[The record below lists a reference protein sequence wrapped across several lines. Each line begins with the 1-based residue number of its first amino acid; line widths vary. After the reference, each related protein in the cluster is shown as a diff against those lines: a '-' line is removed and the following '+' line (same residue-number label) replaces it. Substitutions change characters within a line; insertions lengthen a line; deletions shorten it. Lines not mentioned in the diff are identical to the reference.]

1 MKTFKLLLWMPLIA
15 IGLCS
20 CAKKVAPGNGNQN
33 SGGGGNNG
41 NGGSTTPY
49 DSTYT
54 PVDPAVAATQGFFL
68 DDWATKSFT
77 VPTASAAAALIVN
90 ATDTIWVD
98 ADVVL
103 TKIPKYVFG
112 ANSNLWMGQI
122 VTQPSLMQYITDLSP
137 NVIRGPAGSVSDI
150 YFFNSSSQP
159 SDVPDTLLNGAGGSG
174 PGGYWFGQNT
184 QSWTL
189 DIDNYYSLL
198 QQTSSVGL
206 QTVNFAY
213 SRYGLSADPV
223 AAAAHLAADWV
234 RYDNGRTKFWE
245 IGNEDYGN
253 WEAGFVVDTSL
264 SHYIQPPT
272 ITGTLYGSN
281 FLVFADS
288 MRAAAQGMGLTI
300 KIGAILLAS
309 SSVGSNQVGNWNQGV
324 LAASGSSP
332 DFYIV
337 HDYYPDEAYE
347 QNSPGSQILSDAI
360 SMPNSDMTFLL
371 GNIPSAGTTVKPIA
385 MTEFNINSQGSQQQI
400 SFVNGMAG
408 VLTVG
413 EQIKNHY
420 GEASRWDLAN
430 SWAQGNDQG
439 MFYNSAATGD
449 PDPNESNWNPRAC
462 FYTLYFFQ
470 RFLGDRMVSST
481 SANSDLVAYSSTFGG
496 SSNIASVI
504 VNKGTV
510 DKVVDININH
520 YPMGTNFYFFTL
532 VGGTD
537 NGEFSARVSVNGVG
551 PSQVIGGPLNYSAI
565 SANETPR
572 SGNNLKVYCPARS
585 ILYVAVDK

>member
-1 MKTFKLLLWMPLIA
+1 MKTIKILLWVSLIA
-15 IGLCS
+15 VGS
-20 CAKKVAPGNGNQN
+20 CNCGKKANPGSGNN
-33 SGGGGNNG
+33 GGGGNNG
-41 NGGSTTPY
+41 SGGTTPY
-49 DSTYT
+49 DSTYS
-54 PVDPAVAATQGFFL
+54 PVDPSVAATQGFFL
-68 DDWATKSFT
+68 NDWAARSFT
-77 VPTASAAAALIVN
+77 VPNATSSPAIITA
-90 ATDTIWVD
+90 ATDTVWVD

-103 TKIPKYVFG
+103 TKVSKYMFG

-122 VTQPSLMQYITDLSP
+122 VTQPALMQYITDLSP
-137 NVIRGPAGSVSDI
+137 NVIRGPAGSLSDQ
-150 YFFNSSSQP
+150 YFFNTDTQP
-159 SDVPDTLLNGAGGSG
+159 ADVPDTLLNGTGGSS
-174 PGGYWFGQNT
+174 PASYWFGQNT

-198 QQTSSVGL
+198 QQTTSVGL

-264 SHYIQPPT
+264 SHYSQPPG
-272 ITGTLYGSN
+272 ITGTLYGNN

-288 MRAAAQGMGLTI
+288 MRSAALSMGLTI
-300 KIGAILLAS
+300 QIGAILLPNVVS
-309 SSVGSNQVGNWNQGV
+309 GSNEISNWNQGV
-324 LAASGSSP
+324 LAAAGSSP

-360 SMPNSDMTFLL
+360 SMPNTDMTYLL
-371 GNIPSAGTTVKPIA
+371 ANIPSAGNALKPIA
-385 MTEFNINSQGSQQQI
+385 MTEFNITSQGSQQQV

-413 EQIKNHY
+413 ELMKNHY
-420 GEASRWDLAN
+420 GEGSRWDLAN
-430 SWAQGNDQG
+430 SWAGGNDQG
-439 MFYNSAATGD
+439 MFNNSEAGES
-449 PDPNESNWNPRAC
+449 DPNESNWNPRAC

-470 RFLGDRMVSST
+470 RFMGDRLVSST
-481 SANSDLVAYSSTFGG
+481 STDPNLMAYSSTFAG

-504 VNKGTV
+504 VNTGTV
-510 DKVVDININH
+510 DKVVDLNINH
-520 YPMGTNFYFFTL
+520 FQMGANFYFYTL
-532 VGGTD
+532 QGGTD

-551 PSQVIGGPLNYSAI
+551 PSGAIGGPLNYSSIA
-565 SANETPR
+565 ANSTAR
-572 SGNNLKVYCPARS
+572 SGNNLAVYCPARS
-585 ILYVAVDK
+585 IVCVAVDK